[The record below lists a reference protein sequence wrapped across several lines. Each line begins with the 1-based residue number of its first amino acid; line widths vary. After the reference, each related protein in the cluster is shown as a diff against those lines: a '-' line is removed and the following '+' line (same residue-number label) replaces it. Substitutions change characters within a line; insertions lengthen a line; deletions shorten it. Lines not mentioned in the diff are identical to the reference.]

1 MIQQAADGIP
11 QEHHKLY
18 TDYLARVESLKKVAT
33 IMWVVLTYGNK
44 IEMIDKDLHMT
55 RVKKLLCSGD
65 DVKVRVAIEAM
76 SRTLGE
82 WRNR

>member
-18 TDYLARVESLKKVAT
+18 TDYLARVASLKKVDT
-33 IMWVVLTYGNK
+33 IMWVVLTYGNR
-44 IEMIDKDLHMT
+44 IEMVDKEMHMT
-55 RVKKLLCSGD
+55 RVRKFLCSGD
-65 DVKVRVAIEAM
+65 ETRVKVAIEVM
-76 SRTLGE
+76 LRTLGE